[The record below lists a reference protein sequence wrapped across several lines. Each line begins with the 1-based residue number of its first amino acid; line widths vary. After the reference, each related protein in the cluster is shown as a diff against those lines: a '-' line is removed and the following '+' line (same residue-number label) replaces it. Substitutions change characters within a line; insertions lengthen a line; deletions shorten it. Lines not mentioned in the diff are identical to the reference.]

1 MRGELRMELR
11 KVREVVQGGQRVYQY
26 DLVITEVM
34 DETELAKTYFFKNLS
49 DTPIFDYH
57 PGQDVKLYFDTPL
70 KRGDFRFYSIA
81 GSPTRTADGTFEL
94 MIKSEGGTF
103 APYFHQLAKPGE
115 IVTIEGPY
123 GRFLKKAFQM
133 IEEGRLKTLVFLAA
147 SSGIVPFKC
156 FVDYATDRKLK
167 VDVYIFYVNRTRK
180 DFIYRKV
187 VPKLLD
193 DYSKLQV
200 VINFTRE
207 HDVSRQ
213 EIIDELFLGDD
224 KGGRVETILGRH
236 ILFDDIRERVA
247 DWGSSYYGIC
257 GGAKFIAGDR
267 ERGIDGMM
275 QKLEK
280 GGVSRSMIEIDSFG
294 TG

>member
-1 MRGELRMELR
+1 MELR

-26 DLVITEVM
+26 DLVITEVI
-34 DETELAKTYFFKNLS
+34 DETDLAKTYFFKNVS
-49 DTPIFDYH
+49 NMPIFDYH

-81 GSPTRTADGTFEL
+81 GSPTRTSDGTFEL
-94 MIKSEGGTF
+94 LIKSEGGTF
-103 APYFHQLAKPGE
+103 APYFHQLTKPGE

-123 GRFLKKAFQM
+123 GRFLRKAFQM
-133 IEEGRLKTLVFLAA
+133 IEDERLNTLVFLAA

-156 FVDYATDRKLK
+156 FVDYAVDKKLK
-167 VDVYIFYVNRTRK
+167 VDVYIFYVNRTRR
-180 DFIYRKV
+180 DFIYRKTI
-187 VPKLLD
+187 PKLLD
-193 DYSKLQV
+193 SYPRLQL

-207 HDVSRQ
+207 HDISSQ
-213 EIIDELFLGDD
+213 EIIDELFLGSDR
-224 KGGRVETILGRH
+224 GGRVDVVLGRH
-236 ILFDDIRERVA
+236 VLFEDIKEIVA
-247 DWGSSYYGIC
+247 DWSSAYYGIC

-267 ERGIDGMM
+267 EKGIDGMV

>member
-1 MRGELRMELR
+1 MELR
-11 KVREVVQGGQRVYQY
+11 RVREVVQGGQKVYQY
-26 DLVITEVM
+26 DLVITEII
-34 DETELAKTYFFKNLS
+34 DETELAKTYFFKNVS
-49 DTPIFDYH
+49 DMPIFDYH

-81 GSPTRTADGTFEL
+81 GSPTRTRDGTFEL

-103 APYFHQLAKPGE
+103 APYFHQLARPGD

-123 GRFLKKAFQM
+123 GRFMKKALQM
-133 IEEGRLKTLVFLAA
+133 IEEGRLKTLVFLGA

-156 FVDYATDRKLK
+156 FVDYSTDKGLE
-167 VDVYIFYVNRTRK
+167 VDVYIFYVNRTRR
-180 DFIYRKV
+180 DFIYKRTI
-187 VPKLLD
+187 PRLLD
-193 DYSKLQV
+193 EFPRLRLV
-200 VINFTRE
+200 VNFTRE

-224 KGGRVETILGRH
+224 RGGRVDAILGRH
-236 ILFDDIRERVA
+236 VMFDDIRDRVA
-247 DWGSSYYGIC
+247 GWDSAYYGIC

-267 ERGIDGMM
+267 ERGTDGMI

-280 GGVSRSMIEIDSFG
+280 GGVTRSMIEIDSFG